1 MRKLENVTQACIF
14 RSHMTAY
21 IPSVTELARDLVKI
35 DSRSFVS
42 NRAVSDRIEAE
53 LTGFEVERLDYSDQR
68 GVAKRV
74 LVAHRGP
81 AGGVALSGHMDT
93 VPDTGWD
100 NDPWSGRVEDG
111 LLHGLGSADMK
122 GPVAAL
128 IVAARALPDNVP
140 ITLLLTTDEETTK
153 AGATEIVQSSRLV
166 RSARPSAIVVAEPTK
181 MIPLR
186 GHRVHVQ
193 FTAVA
198 TGIQAHSSS
207 GRGHNA
213 NWDLVPFLM
222 EMRAIHE
229 RLRRETSLQDAD
241 YDPPFS
247 DFNLV
252 VDNHGAAANVTVP
265 KATAT
270 IKFRYSAKI
279 DPMPIVEMVRDAA
292 RRAGLALSEARE
304 GEPPELPADHPL
316 VRLCSGIVGAA
327 PRLAAFGTDASQ
339 LQALAPCVIL
349 GPGDIG
355 QAHRPDECVPLAELA
370 AAVPLFMRIAQE
382 VGSQVASQEEVAA
395 AMTRLGPAP

>member
-1 MRKLENVTQACIF
+1 MRPDECIF
-14 RSHMTAY
+14 QEHMSAY
-21 IPSVTELARDLVKI
+21 FHQVTELARDLVKI

-42 NRAVSDRIEAE
+42 NCPISERIEAE
-53 LTGFEVERLDYSDQR
+53 LAGFELERLNYNDQR

-74 LVAHRGP
+74 VVAHRGP

-93 VPDTGWD
+93 VPDTGWS
-100 NDPWSGRVEDG
+100 NDPWSGHIENG
-111 LLHGLGSADMK
+111 LLYGLGSADMK

-128 IVAARALPDNVP
+128 IVAARALPEKVP

-153 AGATEIVQSSRLV
+153 AGAFEIVQRSQLV
-166 RSARPSAIVVAEPTK
+166 RSVRPSAIVVAEPTK
-181 MIPLR
+181 MIPMR

-193 FTAVA
+193 FTAIAMGV
-198 TGIQAHSSS
+198 QAHSSS

-213 NWDLVPFLM
+213 NWDLVPFLV
-222 EMRAIHE
+222 EMRAIYE
-229 RLRRETSLQDAD
+229 RLRRETSLQDAA

-252 VDNHGAAANVTVP
+252 VDNHGAAVNVTVP

-292 RRAGLALSEARE
+292 RRAGLSLSEARE
-304 GEPPELPADHPL
+304 GDPPELPADHPF
-316 VRLCSGIVGAA
+316 VRLCSGIVGSA
-327 PRLAAFGTDASQ
+327 PRVAAYGTDASQ
-339 LQALAPCVIL
+339 LQSLAPCLVL
-349 GPGDIG
+349 GPGDIA

-370 AAVPLFMRIAQE
+370 AAVPVFMQIAQD
-382 VGSQVASQEEVAA
+382 VGSA
-395 AMTRLGPAP
+395 GP